1 MRPIRTIL
9 TATAMGTVLAA
20 GLWARPGT
28 ATEASTPPRWEYRQV
43 MFHGDYATLETTLV
57 AAGADGFELVLI
69 SPQDTVAIF
78 KRPAPH

>member
-1 MRPIRTIL
+1 MQPIRTIL
-9 TATAMGTVLAA
+9 AATAMGAVLAA

-28 ATEASTPPRWEYRQV
+28 ATETVRPPHWEYRQV
-43 MFHGDYATLETTLV
+43 TFHGDYGTLETALA

-78 KRPAPH
+78 KRPMAR